1 MAQDISG
8 TPVGKYTLA
17 KVVAPRVGDKTLAAT
32 GNLISAVSR
41 EGDILSLE
49 MVGTEDGVSL
59 MHRADR
65 DDPLF
70 KRMAQAHFP
79 AAVIEEAP
87 PDDDPLIPGPDEDA
101 WTQTLRV
108 EGEPYLPL
116 HTVKADDLQAAHGA
130 DPMVAVV
137 GAHSGLDAHE
147 RVVSRLVLKPLPD
160 DWSEKYKPLG
170 FGGAGSHNATLS
182 IEEQREKNRSRSP
195 REDSDDSGTRGMNFF
210 GRLAV
215 VALLVGFLIYRWI
228 SGLSPAQQSGAIAL
242 LITLLVV
249 VGAGAVVWWRRRREE
264 TVDDYVNPDLVRQ
277 RIEAPA
283 YEVEIQITYLA
294 NRHVS
299 WEGHARLKLDSV
311 VQAFRHYNHPQGS
324 RLVAGEIRRHT
335 AGQSL
340 MSFAEPEPEPG
351 LFGFLKKEEPLDSV
365 IGLHE
370 VASMWHLP
378 TKGNTSNIVKKLY
391 GYNIAPPREMM
402 TVEGAYV
409 GNSTTG
415 PPVEIHFSDEM
426 LRQHQF
432 VIARTGMGKSTF
444 IEHCVAYKLEQKAL
458 GQNDEAI
465 VVVDPHSDLINS
477 LLELTPPS
485 LREKV
490 WLIDLAD
497 EEHVPGINVLD
508 AHIFPDRDHTVDGL
522 IRIAKGTWDKWGGR
536 MQNILEHTL
545 KCLHEANSHK
555 DTKREEQYTLLDASR
570 MLNDKEYRAKVME
583 RVDDVFL
590 KRYWRD
596 EFDKM
601 PARLRGEAIAPV
613 QTRLDYFA
621 SSKRLRG
628 ILGQRQSTLD
638 IRAAI
643 ENGDVI
649 FVNTAQGAVGRD
661 VAALVGGSILNLL
674 DAVVRQQ
681 GRKPEDQ
688 RRAVYIVV
696 DEMQTIPGVNFQGML
711 REVRKVGGS
720 VCLVTQSLAAL
731 DEVSDTMAD
740 QVMANISQLI
750 VFQVAGEDARR
761 LADELGRQRVSV
773 SDMISLPAH
782 HAYVRMTTSTLTLPT
797 FSMSLREPQERN
809 ESWGRGHRARCSE
822 YTNRFDEIEAQFR
835 DDYKMPDIEPDPTT
849 GHTGVDGG
857 VPYIDSGNFMRP
869 HEGGGQARGR
879 RRRSRSDSA
888 GHDDRDAE
896 RRDTSQSDDN
906 QGGTAGR
913 RRPTSPRDSN
923 IQRFDE
929 NR

>member
-1 MAQDISG
+1 MLEDYEG
-8 TPVGKYTLA
+8 TPEGQYSLA
-17 KVVAPRVGDKTLAAT
+17 KVIPPRVGDKTFAAT
-32 GNLISAVSR
+32 KNLISSISS
-41 EGDILSLE
+41 EGHILSLE
-49 MVGTEDGVSL
+49 MVGTRDGVSL
-59 MHRADR
+59 MHRAER
-65 DDPLF
+65 DDIDF
-70 KRMAQAHFP
+70 REMAQAHFP
-79 AAVIEEAP
+79 AAVIEGVP

-116 HTVKADDLQAAHGA
+116 HTVKTDDLQAAHGA
-130 DPMVAVV
+130 DPMFAVV
-137 GAHSGLDAHE
+137 GAHSGLDSHE

-160 DWSEKYKPLG
+160 DWSERYKRMG
-170 FGGAGSHNATLS
+170 FGGAGSHNAGRS
-182 IEEQREKNRSRSP
+182 IEEQRKRTEPRSP
-195 REDSDDSGTRGMNFF
+195 SPRGDGGGNVGRTVF
-210 GRLAV
+210 GSLCAIG
-215 VALLVGFLIYRWI
+215 LLGFLTYKWF
-228 SGLSPAQQSGAIAL
+228 SGLTPAQQVGAVAL

-249 VGAGAVVWWRRRREE
+249 VGAGAIVWWRRRREE
-264 TVDDYVNPDLVRQ
+264 TVDDYVNPALVRQ
-277 RIEAPA
+277 RIGDPA
-283 YEVEIQITYLA
+283 YEVEIQVTYLA
-294 NRHVS
+294 NRHIS
-299 WEGHARLKLDSV
+299 WEGHARIRLASV
-311 VQAFRHYNHPQGS
+311 VQAFQHFNHPQGS
-324 RLVAGEIRRHT
+324 RLVPGEIRRHT
-335 AGQSL
+335 GGQKL
-340 MSFAEPEPEPG
+340 MAFVEPELGHG
-351 LFGFLKKEEPLDSV
+351 LFAFLSREKSLDSV

-378 TKGNTSNIVKKLY
+378 TKGNTSNIVEKSY
-391 GYNIAPPREMM
+391 FYNIAPPREMM
-402 TVEGAYV
+402 GIEGAYV

-477 LLELTPPS
+477 LLELTPPR

-555 DTKREEQYTLLDASR
+555 DTRREEQYTLLDASR
-570 MLNDKEYRAKVME
+570 MLNDKEYRAKVLE

-696 DEMQTIPGVNFQGML
+696 DEMQTIPGMNLQGML

-822 YTNRFDEIEAQFR
+822 YTNSADEIEAKLG
-835 DDYKMPDIEPDPTT
+835 DDYKMPYIEPDPTT

-857 VPYIDSGNFMRP
+857 VPYRDYGNFMRP

-923 IQRFDE
+923 IERFDD
-929 NR
+929 RR